1 MGLPIVT
8 VNISVLNAPAPITL
22 QSTGA
27 FISQGATT
35 IGAGNKQ
42 LLTQL
47 SDLTGILN
55 GTSPIS
61 TITWNLNVATATTVT
76 PHGLTIDDT
85 VELTISG
92 ATPSGYN
99 GTFLCT
105 VTGNTTFTYPLAN
118 NPGGAASG
126 AVWTEED
133 VAELVA
139 MATTFFAQ
147 GASQSVYVL
156 ELGAGNATDGTAA
169 LSTYITANPNAF
181 YAYLL
186 PRTWDGN
193 AAFLAFVAGFENLTA
208 KTYFFVTTTTG
219 TYSAYTSAMKCV
231 FWGVEAPGIPA
242 TEFSLAAA
250 FHVLLSYAPSPTNLV
265 TPFAFSYLYGVTSYP
280 TVGNSALLA
289 AIKAANGNYVGTGA
303 EGGISTAVL
312 FWGTTADGN
321 DFTYWYS
328 IDWVQLACDQA
339 IANAIINGSNNPSNP
354 LYYSQQGINTLQ
366 NAVAQVMS
374 NGVSYGLVLFGPL
387 QTALIGTTLNQNFD
401 DGDYAGQTVVNA
413 VPFLAYVAANPSDYP
428 IGKYAGLIVIFTPNR
443 GFKAIVFNVQVN
455 NLPAL

>member
-1 MGLPIVT
+1 MANPIVT
-8 VNISVLNAPAPITL
+8 VNVSVLNAPAPITL

-35 IGAGNKQ
+35 IGAGNKS

-61 TITWNLNVATATTVT
+61 TITWSLNVATATTVS
-76 PHGLTIDDT
+76 PHGLSIGDT
-85 VELTISG
+85 LELTISG

-99 GTFLCT
+99 GTYLCT
-105 VTGNTTFTYPLAN
+105 VTGNTTFTYPLAV

-156 ELGAGNATDGTAA
+156 ELGSGNATDGTAA

-181 YAYLL
+181 YAYLV
-186 PRTWDGN
+186 PRTWDAN
-193 AAFLAFVAGFENLTA
+193 AAFLAFIASFESLTS

-219 TYSAYTSAMKCV
+219 TYTSYTSLMKCV
-231 FWGVEAPGIPA
+231 FALVEAPGIPA
-242 TEFSLAAA
+242 TEFSNTAA
-250 FHVLLSYAPSPTNLV
+250 FHELLVQAPSSTNRV
-265 TPFAFSYLYGVTSYP
+265 TPFAFSFMFGVTAYP
-280 TVGNSALLA
+280 LTGNSAFLA
-289 AIKAANGNYVGTGA
+289 ALKAANINYIGTGA
-303 EGGISTAVL
+303 EGGISNTIL

-321 DFTYWYS
+321 DFSYWYS
-328 IDWVQLACDQA
+328 IDWAQLACDQA

-354 LYYSQQGINTLQ
+354 LYYNQQGINTLQ
-366 NAVAQVMS
+366 NAVAQVMA

-387 QTALIGTTLNQNFD
+387 QTAVDGITLNTNFD

-413 VPFLAYVAANPSDYP
+413 VPFLIYVAANPSDYP
-428 IGKYAGLIVIFTPNR
+428 AGKYAGLTVIFTPNR